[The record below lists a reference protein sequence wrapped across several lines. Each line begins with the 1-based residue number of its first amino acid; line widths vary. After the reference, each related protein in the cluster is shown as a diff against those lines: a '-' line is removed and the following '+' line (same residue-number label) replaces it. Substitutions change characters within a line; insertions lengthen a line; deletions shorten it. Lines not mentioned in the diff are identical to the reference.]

1 MPAQLPAALGNYVV
15 GDSFFGRDAELALLR
30 SRLLRGQHVILV
42 AQRRMGK
49 TSLCMEAAIR
59 FKDEFSFFYVD
70 LQHKTDAGDAVA
82 AIAAVAS
89 AHVSVGTKVRAV
101 FENLIGAID
110 SVGNE
115 NLSVRLREAI
125 AGDWRPQGERVI
137 EALGGLDAPAVLILD
152 ELPILLTNMM
162 LTREGHWRGG
172 GREAAA
178 ELLEWLRAMCIA
190 SQGKLVVVVTGS
202 VGLGPVA
209 SRAGASGALNHYA
222 EVSLG
227 PWEPQLAMQAAE
239 MLLRAKS
246 LDIDAEASEEI
257 VDKLGSCIPYH
268 VQLLVDHLVQDAGK
282 RRGNSVSKFDVQRV
296 YTTRMLA
303 SHGHIELAHMEERLL
318 KVLPVSQRPLATELL
333 TQAAVR
339 PLLTANAAR
348 ALGKR
353 CLPEGEDVLDALK
366 DILAVLEHDGYLERV
381 QGGWRHVSRLLR
393 DWWRARH
400 ELFFTPVEE

>member
-1 MPAQLPAALGNYVV
+1 MPLRLPPALGNYVV
-15 GDSFFGRDAELALLR
+15 GESFFGREAELALFR
-30 SRLLRGQHVILV
+30 SRLDTHQHIILV

-49 TSLCMEAAIR
+49 TSLCKEAARR
-59 FKDEFSFFYVD
+59 FGDAFSFFYVD

-125 AGDWRPQGERVI
+125 AGDWRPQGERVVK
-137 EALGGLDAPAVLILD
+137 ALAGLDTPAVLILD

-162 LTREGHWRGG
+162 LTRDGQWRDG

-178 ELLEWLRAMCIA
+178 ELLEWLRAMCVG
-190 SQGKLVVVVTGS
+190 SQGRLVVVVTGS

-239 MLLRAKS
+239 LLLRTQS
-246 LDIDAEASEEI
+246 LHLDSDAREEI
-257 VDKLGSCIPYH
+257 VVMLGSCIPYY
-268 VQLLVDHLVQDAGK
+268 VQLLVDQIAQDVRK
-282 RRGNSVSKFDVQRV
+282 RSGGSVSKLDVQRV
-296 YTTRMLA
+296 YARIVT
-303 SHGHIELAHMEERLL
+303 GHSTEPAHMEERLI
-318 KVLPVSQRPLATELL
+318 KVFPIAFRPLARDLL
-333 TQAAVR
+333 TQAALR
-339 PLLTANAAR
+339 PVLTPKAAVSL
-348 ALGKR
+348 AKR
-353 CLPEGEDVLDALK
+353 TLPENEDPAEALQHC
-366 DILAVLEHDGYLERV
+366 LAVLVHDGYLERV
-381 QGGWRHVSRLLR
+381 PAGWRFVSRLLR
-393 DWWRARH
+393 DWWKHRH
-400 ELFFTPVEE
+400 GEWFVPVED